1 MMLGMPVSRMLS
13 RGKRLFVQAS
23 IGRWRHTPQSSR
35 RPVVSAP
42 SRTNGTP
49 LVHARGRRH
58 TPQREACRLGFDCV
72 INVTIL
78 AKGKTIYQLVLRITQ
93 WGEKRKG
100 RETRR
105 SQNP

>member
-1 MMLGMPVSRMLS
+1 MLS
-13 RGKRLFVQAS
+13 ARLGAQSYERHAS
-23 IGRWRHTPQSSR
+23 RARSRAAAHPQSSR

-58 TPQREACRLGFDCV
+58 TPQREACRLGFDCL

-78 AKGKTIYQLVLRITQ
+78 AKGKTIYQLVLRIKQ
-93 WGEKRKG
+93 
-100 RETRR
+100 
-105 SQNP
+105 